1 MSETCVVRPELIE
14 FSKGNNE
21 FLSIIAH
28 PTLDST
34 PSGFRF
40 TTTTFQTSTVS
51 NIIEGSEIS
60 YVDNLANI
68 YAKMI
73 TLDSASVSTIQD
85 VTTLTF
91 ASDAQLDMNSGNI
104 SGIGELTT
112 ANITGNPI
120 RIYDNIINMNDTGNI
135 TQVKDLSFSGATSS
149 IDMAGGLVNNMA
161 TINMTPLGVLNMDG
175 GLIDFGGS
183 TGTLSLRGGA
193 ATIGDLDIE
202 MNTITSFSGSVNVE
216 TVTFTDAAVTNVNK
230 VTFDGATAEIEMA
243 GGLIENVATID
254 MALGGASALNMDGG
268 TLNFGGLAGTLT
280 LAGGSATIGELTVS
294 AGSITGSGSVNVE
307 TVTFTDA
314 AVTNLNKVTFDSAT
328 AEIEMAGGLI
338 ENVATIDMALGG
350 ASALNM
356 DGGTLNFGGLA
367 GTLTLAGGSATIGEL
382 TVSAGSITGSG
393 SVNVETV
400 TFTDAAVTN
409 VNKVTFD
416 GATAEIEMAGGLIE
430 NVATIDMALG
440 GASALNMDG
449 GTLNFGGSTGVLTL
463 TGGTATVGDLDITT
477 DTITSSS
484 GSVNVETVTF
494 TDAAVTNVN
503 KVTFDGATAEIEM
516 AGGLIEN
523 VATIDMALG
532 GASSLTMDGGLIDFG
547 GSAGTLTLAGGSAT
561 IGELTV
567 SAGSITGSGSVNV
580 ETVTFTDAAVTN
592 VNKVTFDSATA
603 EIEMAGGLIENVAT
617 IDMALGGASALNMDG
632 GTLNFG
638 GTTGT
643 LTLAGGS
650 ATIGELTVSAGSIT
664 GSGSVNVET
673 VTFTDA
679 AVTNVNKVTFDGA
692 TAEIEMAGGLI
703 ENVATI
709 DMALG
714 GASSVNMDGGTL
726 NFGGTTGTLTLAGG
740 SATIGE
746 LTVSAGSITGS
757 GSVNVETVTFTDA
770 AVTNVN
776 KVTFD
781 GATAEIDMT
790 GGDII
795 NVERLRNSA
804 GTVTV
809 EQSVFN
815 GKNIQT
821 LQVSPLSGESETN
834 VYDAKFEA
842 TKMTVTNVD
851 TDIVTNTINTT
862 NLTLTTRA
870 PEGTISTNSRRITN
884 VGTPVEDTDAVN
896 KAYVANAVQFNQQ
909 GLKPKTAVDY
919 AAFETT
925 WTTEKFGG
933 SSYFI
938 SHLADVDESTDP
950 NSMRGE
956 MVIRITGLTDGV
968 ISLDGLTISPSVLNV
983 SDIAD
988 IAGGNV
994 PKVPRKRI
1002 LINGLNT
1009 ASYDGLGA
1017 SGTGAILSG
1026 DSVKI
1031 SGMNGIW
1038 EVVRMEQMVVVGLNP
1053 PSEWTLILV
1062 RSEDMNQDHEVMNGS
1077 YTYVKNGSVDVKN
1090 YGFVVSNDDPITLK
1104 NGVTFDASSN
1114 LKEVKWVVFNNVNY
1128 ELAFKTDGGDEYE
1141 TLYNASQTTK
1151 FAKGGILMKYDAADE
1166 KSIMVNTEILNYDL
1180 LTAELNVNGNI
1191 NFGSLTSGDSYIVT
1205 GAAQKIDVMSTKF
1218 EVNGVIR
1225 TTNVHVS
1232 DTLDMMSG
1240 QIIDV
1245 AGYAAKTDGTGIISM
1260 HGGSVNMDGGL
1271 IDFGGSTGTLTLAGG
1286 SATIGEL
1293 TVSAG
1298 SITGSGSVNVETV
1311 TFTDA
1316 AVTNVN
1322 KVTFD
1327 GATAEIEM
1335 AGGLIEN
1342 VATIDMATGGASSV
1356 NMDGGLIDFGGL
1368 TGTLTLAGGSATIG
1382 ELTVSAGSIT
1392 GSGSVN
1398 VETVTFTDA
1407 LVTNVNKVTFDGATA
1422 EIEMAGG
1429 LIENVASVNMA
1440 LGGASS
1446 VNMDGGTLNFGGSTG
1461 VLTLTGGT
1469 ATVGDLDITT
1479 DTITSSSGS
1488 VNVETVTFTD
1498 AAVTNVNKVTFDGAT
1513 AEIEMAGGLI
1523 ENVATIDMA
1532 LGGVSSVNM
1541 DGGTLN
1547 FGGSTG
1553 TLTLAGGSAT
1563 IGELTVSVGSI
1574 TGSGSVNVETVTFTD
1589 AAVTN
1594 VNKVTFDGA
1603 TAEIEMAGGLIE
1615 NVAALNMA
1623 LGGASSLTMDGGLI
1637 DFGGSTG
1644 VLTLTGGTATVGDLD
1659 ITTDTITSSSGSV
1672 NVETVTFTDAVVTN
1686 VNKVTFDG
1694 ATAEIEMAGGLIE
1707 NVATIDMAIG
1717 GASSLTMDGGL
1728 IDFGG
1733 LAGTLTLMGGTA
1745 TVGDLDITTDT
1756 ITSSSGSVNVETV
1769 TFTDAAVTNVNKV
1782 TFDDATAE
1790 IEMAGGLIEN
1800 VATIDMAPG
1809 GASALNMDGGTLNF
1823 GGAAGTLTL
1832 TGGSATIGELTVS
1845 AGSITGSGSV
1855 NVETVTFTDALVTNV
1870 NKVTFDGASAE
1881 IEMAGGLIENVAT
1894 IDMAVGG
1901 ASALTMD
1908 GGLIDFGG
1916 AAGTLTLAGGSATI
1930 GELTVSA
1937 GSITGSGS
1945 VNVET
1950 VTFTDAAVT
1959 NVNKVTFDGASSVLD
1974 LTGGVVNN
1982 VSSLTN
1988 SAGTVTVEDSVFDGT
2003 TIRTQQVRPLSNQP
2017 DGETNV
2023 YDAKFE
2029 ATKMTVTNVYT
2040 NVIQPKDST
2049 NLTLNAPASGGTID
2063 VSSKRVTNVSTP
2075 VEDNDAANKLF
2086 VLQALQQNVQGLR
2099 PKMAC
2104 DYSAMAATWSTE
2116 KFGGNSYFMTHTPS
2130 VDSATNPVSMRGE
2143 LCIYIEGLAIEDTLN
2158 FDTFEV
2164 SKTVLNTSDIADLAG
2179 GDTAKIARKRILI
2192 NGLNTTSY
2200 TSGAVVP
2207 MSSPTNTLALASP
2220 DVVGLNGVWEVVRLG
2235 DASPTYGTLTI
2246 DGTVYYKLVLT
2257 RSEDMNQDN
2266 EVMNGA
2272 YVYVNAGTHSNMGY
2286 VVSNNDSIV
2295 LSSGITHDINATAT
2309 EVTWVMFNNVNYEL
2323 AFKTE
2328 QGTEYETLGTDTH
2341 RFGKGGILM
2350 KYDENDEKSIMVN
2363 TEILQYD
2370 VTTDVLNVR
2379 GNLDFGSLTTGDSY
2393 ITTTSGNFVDVM
2405 SSRFKVNGLFETSDI
2420 VANTVT
2426 CESDI
2431 NLKKDIEPMKNGIS
2445 LVSSL
2450 KPVTY
2455 HWKDKWSNSSASAPV
2470 EYGFIAQ
2477 DVEPLFPSLVRT
2489 NPDTG
2494 IKSVDYQKMVSI
2506 LVLSV
2511 QELTAQVKELQE
2523 RCPSPLDDLKDLS
2536 THLFGN

>member
-1 MSETCVVRPELIE
+1 MSETCTVRPELIE
-14 FSKGNNE
+14 FDKGNSE
-21 FLSIIAH
+21 YLSIVAH
-28 PTLDST
+28 PSDGSSA
-34 PSGFRF
+34 SGFRF
-40 TTTTFQTSTVS
+40 TTTSTSTASVT
-51 NIIEGSEIS
+51 NILESANEINYATS
-60 YVDNLANI
+60 LANI
-68 YAKMI
+68 FAEKI
-73 TLDSASVSTIQD
+73 TVNTASVSVIQD
-85 VTTLTF
+85 VNTLTF
-91 ASDAQLDMNSGNI
+91 ASGAQLGMNSGNI
-104 SGIGELTT
+104 SAIGELTT

-135 TQVKDLSFSGATSS
+135 TQVKDLSFAGATSS
-149 IDMAGGLVNNMA
+149 IDMSGGLVNNMA
-161 TINMTPLGVLNMDG
+161 TINMTPLGVLNMDS

-183 TGTLSLRGGA
+183 TGTLTLRGGT

-202 MNTITSFSGSVNVE
+202 MSTITSFSGSVNVE

-254 MALGGASALNMDGG
+254 MALGGASSLN
-268 TLNFGGLAGTLT
+268 
-280 LAGGSATIGELTVS
+280 
-294 AGSITGSGSVNVE
+294 
-307 TVTFTDA
+307 
-314 AVTNLNKVTFDSAT
+314 
-328 AEIEMAGGLI
+328 
-338 ENVATIDMALGG
+338 
-350 ASALNM
+350 
-356 DGGTLNFGGLA
+356 
-367 GTLTLAGGSATIGEL
+367 
-382 TVSAGSITGSG
+382 
-393 SVNVETV
+393 
-400 TFTDAAVTN
+400 
-409 VNKVTFD
+409 
-416 GATAEIEMAGGLIE
+416 
-430 NVATIDMALG
+430 
-440 GASALNMDG
+440 
-449 GTLNFGGSTGVLTL
+449 
-463 TGGTATVGDLDITT
+463 
-477 DTITSSS
+477 
-484 GSVNVETVTF
+484 
-494 TDAAVTNVN
+494 
-503 KVTFDGATAEIEM
+503 
-516 AGGLIEN
+516 
-523 VATIDMALG
+523 
-532 GASSLTMDGGLIDFG
+532 MDGGLIDFG
-547 GSAGTLTLAGGSAT
+547 GLA
-561 IGELTV
+561 
-567 SAGSITGSGSVNV
+567 
-580 ETVTFTDAAVTN
+580 
-592 VNKVTFDSATA
+592 
-603 EIEMAGGLIENVAT
+603 
-617 IDMALGGASALNMDG
+617 
-632 GTLNFG
+632 
-638 GTTGT
+638 GT

-726 NFGGTTGTLTLAGG
+726 NFGGLAGVLTLTGGTATVGDLDITTDTITSSSGSVNVETVTFTDAAVTNLNKVTFDSASAEIEMAGGLIENVATLDMALGGASSVNMDGGTLNFGGTTGTLTLAGG

-746 LTVSAGSITGS
+746 LTVSAGSITGA

-790 GGDII
+790 GGVIS

-815 GKNIQT
+815 GKNIHT

-842 TKMTVTNVD
+842 SKMTVTNVD
-851 TDIVTNTINTT
+851 TDVVTNTINTT

-896 KAYVANAVQFNQQ
+896 KAYVANAIQFNQQ

-933 SSYFI
+933 SSYFM
-938 SHLADVDESTDP
+938 SHVADVDDSTDP

-956 MVIRITGLTDGV
+956 MVIHITGLTDGA
-968 ISLDGLTISPSVLNV
+968 ITLDGLTISPSVFNV

-988 IAGGNV
+988 NAGGNV
-994 PKVPRKRI
+994 PKIPRKRI

-1017 SGTGAILSG
+1017 SGTGAMLNG

-1038 EVVRMEQMVVVGLNP
+1038 EVVRMGDVGYAAQGGV
-1053 PSEWTLILV
+1053 WTLVLV

-1090 YGFVVSNDDPITLK
+1090 YGFVVSNDDPITLLD
-1104 NGVTFDASSN
+1104 GVTFDASSN

-1245 AGYAAKTDGTGIISM
+1245 TGYAAKTDGTGIISM

-1356 NMDGGLIDFGGL
+1356 NMDGGLLDFGGL

-1407 LVTNVNKVTFDGATA
+1407 L
-1422 EIEMAGG
+1422 
-1429 LIENVASVNMA
+1429 
-1440 LGGASS
+1440 
-1446 VNMDGGTLNFGGSTG
+1446 
-1461 VLTLTGGT
+1461 
-1469 ATVGDLDITT
+1469 
-1479 DTITSSSGS
+1479 
-1488 VNVETVTFTD
+1488 
-1498 AAVTNVNKVTFDGAT
+1498 
-1513 AEIEMAGGLI
+1513 
-1523 ENVATIDMA
+1523 
-1532 LGGVSSVNM
+1532 
-1541 DGGTLN
+1541 
-1547 FGGSTG
+1547 
-1553 TLTLAGGSAT
+1553 
-1563 IGELTVSVGSI
+1563 
-1574 TGSGSVNVETVTFTD
+1574 
-1589 AAVTN
+1589 VTN

-1694 ATAEIEMAGGLIE
+1694 ASAEIEMAGGLIE
-1707 NVATIDMAIG
+1707 NVATVNMALG

-1733 LAGTLTLMGGTA
+1733 SAGTLTLA
-1745 TVGDLDITTDT
+1745 
-1756 ITSSSGSVNVETV
+1756 
-1769 TFTDAAVTNVNKV
+1769 
-1782 TFDDATAE
+1782 
-1790 IEMAGGLIEN
+1790 
-1800 VATIDMAPG
+1800 
-1809 GASALNMDGGTLNF
+1809 
-1823 GGAAGTLTL
+1823 
-1832 TGGSATIGELTVS
+1832 GGSATIGELTVS
-1845 AGSITGSGSV
+1845 SGSITGSGSV
-1855 NVETVTFTDALVTNV
+1855 NVETVTFTDAVMTNV
-1870 NKVTFDGASAE
+1870 NKVTFDGATAE
-1881 IEMAGGLIENVAT
+1881 IEMAGGLIENVAALN
-1894 IDMAVGG
+1894 MALGG

-1950 VTFTDAAVT
+1950 VTFTDAVVT
-1959 NVNKVTFDGASSVLD
+1959 NVNKVTFDGAS
-1974 LTGGVVNN
+1974 
-1982 VSSLTN
+1982 
-1988 SAGTVTVEDSVFDGT
+1988 AE
-2003 TIRTQQVRPLSNQP
+2003 
-2017 DGETNV
+2017 
-2023 YDAKFE
+2023 
-2029 ATKMTVTNVYT
+2029 
-2040 NVIQPKDST
+2040 
-2049 NLTLNAPASGGTID
+2049 
-2063 VSSKRVTNVSTP
+2063 
-2075 VEDNDAANKLF
+2075 
-2086 VLQALQQNVQGLR
+2086 
-2099 PKMAC
+2099 
-2104 DYSAMAATWSTE
+2104 
-2116 KFGGNSYFMTHTPS
+2116 
-2130 VDSATNPVSMRGE
+2130 
-2143 LCIYIEGLAIEDTLN
+2143 IEM
-2158 FDTFEV
+2158 
-2164 SKTVLNTSDIADLAG
+2164 AG
-2179 GDTAKIARKRILI
+2179 GLI
-2192 NGLNTTSY
+2192 ENEIGR
-2200 TSGAVVP
+2200 
-2207 MSSPTNTLALASP
+2207 AS
-2220 DVVGLNGVWEVVRLG
+2220 WR
-2235 DASPTYGTLTI
+2235 
-2246 DGTVYYKLVLT
+2246 
-2257 RSEDMNQDN
+2257 
-2266 EVMNGA
+2266 
-2272 YVYVNAGTHSNMGY
+2272 
-2286 VVSNNDSIV
+2286 
-2295 LSSGITHDINATAT
+2295 
-2309 EVTWVMFNNVNYEL
+2309 
-2323 AFKTE
+2323 
-2328 QGTEYETLGTDTH
+2328 
-2341 RFGKGGILM
+2341 
-2350 KYDENDEKSIMVN
+2350 
-2363 TEILQYD
+2363 
-2370 VTTDVLNVR
+2370 
-2379 GNLDFGSLTTGDSY
+2379 
-2393 ITTTSGNFVDVM
+2393 
-2405 SSRFKVNGLFETSDI
+2405 
-2420 VANTVT
+2420 
-2426 CESDI
+2426 
-2431 NLKKDIEPMKNGIS
+2431 
-2445 LVSSL
+2445 
-2450 KPVTY
+2450 
-2455 HWKDKWSNSSASAPV
+2455 
-2470 EYGFIAQ
+2470 
-2477 DVEPLFPSLVRT
+2477 
-2489 NPDTG
+2489 
-2494 IKSVDYQKMVSI
+2494 
-2506 LVLSV
+2506 
-2511 QELTAQVKELQE
+2511 E
-2523 RCPSPLDDLKDLS
+2523 RV
-2536 THLFGN
+2536 

>member
-1 MSETCVVRPELIE
+1 MSETCTVRPELIE
-14 FSKGNNE
+14 FDKGNSE
-21 FLSIIAH
+21 YLSIVAH
-28 PTLDST
+28 PSDGSSA
-34 PSGFRF
+34 SGFRF
-40 TTTTFQTSTVS
+40 TTTSTSTASVT
-51 NIIEGSEIS
+51 NILESANEINYATS
-60 YVDNLANI
+60 LANI
-68 YAKMI
+68 FAEKI
-73 TLDSASVSTIQD
+73 TVNTASVSVIQD
-85 VTTLTF
+85 VNTLTF
-91 ASDAQLDMNSGNI
+91 ASGAQLGMNSGNI
-104 SGIGELTT
+104 SAIGELTT

-135 TQVKDLSFSGATSS
+135 TQVKDLSFAGATSS
-149 IDMAGGLVNNMA
+149 IDMSGGLVNNMA
-161 TINMTPLGVLNMDG
+161 TINMTPLGVLNMDS

-183 TGTLSLRGGA
+183 TGTLTLRGGT

-202 MNTITSFSGSVNVE
+202 MSTITSFSGSVNVE

-254 MALGGASALNMDGG
+254 MALGGASSLN
-268 TLNFGGLAGTLT
+268 
-280 LAGGSATIGELTVS
+280 
-294 AGSITGSGSVNVE
+294 
-307 TVTFTDA
+307 
-314 AVTNLNKVTFDSAT
+314 
-328 AEIEMAGGLI
+328 
-338 ENVATIDMALGG
+338 
-350 ASALNM
+350 
-356 DGGTLNFGGLA
+356 
-367 GTLTLAGGSATIGEL
+367 
-382 TVSAGSITGSG
+382 
-393 SVNVETV
+393 
-400 TFTDAAVTN
+400 
-409 VNKVTFD
+409 
-416 GATAEIEMAGGLIE
+416 
-430 NVATIDMALG
+430 
-440 GASALNMDG
+440 
-449 GTLNFGGSTGVLTL
+449 
-463 TGGTATVGDLDITT
+463 
-477 DTITSSS
+477 
-484 GSVNVETVTF
+484 
-494 TDAAVTNVN
+494 
-503 KVTFDGATAEIEM
+503 
-516 AGGLIEN
+516 
-523 VATIDMALG
+523 
-532 GASSLTMDGGLIDFG
+532 MDGGLIDFG
-547 GSAGTLTLAGGSAT
+547 GLA
-561 IGELTV
+561 
-567 SAGSITGSGSVNV
+567 
-580 ETVTFTDAAVTN
+580 
-592 VNKVTFDSATA
+592 
-603 EIEMAGGLIENVAT
+603 
-617 IDMALGGASALNMDG
+617 
-632 GTLNFG
+632 
-638 GTTGT
+638 GT

-726 NFGGTTGTLTLAGG
+726 NFGGLAGVLTLTGGTATVGDLDITTDTITSSSGSVNVETVTFTDAAVTNLNKVTFDSATAEIEMAGGLIENVATIDMALGGASSVNMDGGTLNFGGAAGTLTLAGG

-781 GATAEIDMT
+781 DATAEIEMAGGLIENVATIDMALGGASSVNMDGGTLNFGGSTGTLTLAGGSATIGELTVSAGSITGSGSVNVETVTFTDAAVTNLNKVTFDSASAEIEMAGGLIENVATLDMALGGASSVNMDGGTLNFGGTTGTLTLAGGSATIGELTVSAGSITGSGSVNVETVTFTDAAVTNLNKVTFDGATAEIDMT
-790 GGDII
+790 GGVIS

-815 GKNIQT
+815 GKNIHT

-842 TKMTVTNVD
+842 SKMTVTNVD
-851 TDIVTNTINTT
+851 TDVVTNTINTT

-896 KAYVANAVQFNQQ
+896 KAYVANAIQFNQQ

-933 SSYFI
+933 SSYFM
-938 SHLADVDESTDP
+938 SHVADVDDSTDP

-956 MVIRITGLTDGV
+956 MVIHITGLTDGA
-968 ISLDGLTISPSVLNV
+968 ITLDGLTISPSVFNV

-988 IAGGNV
+988 NAGGNV
-994 PKVPRKRI
+994 PKIPRKRI

-1017 SGTGAILSG
+1017 SGTGAMLNG

-1038 EVVRMEQMVVVGLNP
+1038 EVVRMGDVGYAAQGGV
-1053 PSEWTLILV
+1053 WTLVLV

-1090 YGFVVSNDDPITLK
+1090 YGFVVSNDDPITLLD
-1104 NGVTFDASSN
+1104 GVTFDASSN

-1245 AGYAAKTDGTGIISM
+1245 TGYAAKTDGTGIISM

-1356 NMDGGLIDFGGL
+1356 NMDGGLLDFGGL

-1407 LVTNVNKVTFDGATA
+1407 L
-1422 EIEMAGG
+1422 
-1429 LIENVASVNMA
+1429 
-1440 LGGASS
+1440 
-1446 VNMDGGTLNFGGSTG
+1446 
-1461 VLTLTGGT
+1461 
-1469 ATVGDLDITT
+1469 
-1479 DTITSSSGS
+1479 
-1488 VNVETVTFTD
+1488 
-1498 AAVTNVNKVTFDGAT
+1498 
-1513 AEIEMAGGLI
+1513 
-1523 ENVATIDMA
+1523 
-1532 LGGVSSVNM
+1532 
-1541 DGGTLN
+1541 
-1547 FGGSTG
+1547 
-1553 TLTLAGGSAT
+1553 
-1563 IGELTVSVGSI
+1563 
-1574 TGSGSVNVETVTFTD
+1574 
-1589 AAVTN
+1589 VTN

-1694 ATAEIEMAGGLIE
+1694 ASAEIEMAGGLIE
-1707 NVATIDMAIG
+1707 NVATVNMALG

-1733 LAGTLTLMGGTA
+1733 SAGTLTLAGGSA
-1745 TVGDLDITTDT
+1745 TIGELTVSSGSITG
-1756 ITSSSGSVNVETV
+1756 SGSVNVETV
-1769 TFTDAAVTNVNKV
+1769 TFTDAVMTNVNKV
-1782 TFDDATAE
+1782 TFDGATAE

-1800 VATIDMAPG
+1800 VAALNMALG
-1809 GASALNMDGGTLNF
+1809 GASALTMDGGLIDF

-1832 TGGSATIGELTVS
+1832 AGGSATIGELTVS

-1855 NVETVTFTDALVTNV
+1855 NVETVTFTDAVVTNVNKVTFDGATAEIEMAGGLIENVATIDMAVGGASSVNMDGGTLNFGGSAGTLTLAGGSATIGELTVSSGSITGSGSVNVETVTFTDAAVTNV

-1894 IDMAVGG
+1894 LDMALGG
-1901 ASALTMD
+1901 ASSVNMD
-1908 GGLIDFGG
+1908 GGTLNFGG
-1916 AAGTLTLAGGSATI
+1916 STGTLTLAGGSATI

-1988 SAGTVTVEDSVFDGT
+1988 SAGTVTVEDSVFDGS
-2003 TIRTQQVRPLSNQP
+2003 TIHTQQVTPLSGQS
-2017 DGETNV
+2017 ETNV

-2143 LCIYIEGLAIEDTLN
+2143 LCIYIEGLAIADTLN

-2164 SKTVLNTSDIADLAG
+2164 SKTVLNTSDIADLEG

-2207 MSSPTNTLALASP
+2207 VSSPTNTLAHASP

-2235 DASPTYGTLTI
+2235 EASPTYGTLTI

-2328 QGTEYETLGTDTH
+2328 QGTEYEALGTDTQ

-2431 NLKKDIEPMKNGIS
+2431 NLKMNIEPMKNGIS

-2455 HWKDKWSNSSASAPV
+2455 NWKNSSASAPV

-2511 QELTAQVKELQE
+2511 QELTAQVKELQK
-2523 RCPSPLDDLKDLS
+2523 RCPSPLDDLS
-2536 THLFGN
+2536 VHTA

>member
-1 MSETCVVRPELIE
+1 MSKIIYVYSTMSETCVVRPELIE
-14 FSKGNNE
+14 FNKGNNE
-21 FLSIIAH
+21 VLSIIAH

-51 NIIEGSEIS
+51 NIIEGNEIS

-73 TLDSASVSTIQD
+73 TLDTASVSAIQD
-85 VTTLTF
+85 VVTLTF
-91 ASDAQLDMNSGNI
+91 ASGSQLGMNSGNI
-104 SGIGELTT
+104 SAIGELTT

-120 RIYDNIINMNDTGNI
+120 RIYDNIINLNDTGNI
-135 TQVKDLSFSGATSS
+135 TQVKDLTFTGPSS
-149 IDMAGGLVNNMA
+149 SLDMAGGFVDNMA

-183 TGTLSLRGGA
+183 TGTLTLRGGT

-216 TVTFTDAAVTNVNK
+216 TVTFTDAVVTNVNKVTFDGATAEIEMAGGLIENVATIDMAAGGSVNMDGGLINFGGSTGTLTLTGGSATIGELTVSAGSITGSGSVNVETVTFTDAVVTNVNK

-268 TLNFGGLAGTLT
+268 TLNFGGTAGTLT
-280 LAGGSATIGELTVS
+280 LT
-294 AGSITGSGSVNVE
+294 
-307 TVTFTDA
+307 
-314 AVTNLNKVTFDSAT
+314 
-328 AEIEMAGGLI
+328 
-338 ENVATIDMALGG
+338 
-350 ASALNM
+350 
-356 DGGTLNFGGLA
+356 
-367 GTLTLAGGSATIGEL
+367 GGSATIGEL

-430 NVATIDMALG
+430 NVATIDMA
-440 GASALNMDG
+440 
-449 GTLNFGGSTGVLTL
+449 
-463 TGGTATVGDLDITT
+463 VG
-477 DTITSSS
+477 
-484 GSVNVETVTF
+484 GSVN
-494 TDAAVTNVN
+494 
-503 KVTFDGATAEIEM
+503 
-516 AGGLIEN
+516 
-523 VATIDMALG
+523 
-532 GASSLTMDGGLIDFG
+532 MDGGLINFG
-547 GSAGTLTLAGGSAT
+547 GSAGTLTLT
-561 IGELTV
+561 
-567 SAGSITGSGSVNV
+567 
-580 ETVTFTDAAVTN
+580 
-592 VNKVTFDSATA
+592 
-603 EIEMAGGLIENVAT
+603 
-617 IDMALGGASALNMDG
+617 
-632 GTLNFG
+632 
-638 GTTGT
+638 
-643 LTLAGGS
+643 GGS

-692 TAEIEMAGGLI
+692 SAEIEMAGGLI
-703 ENVATI
+703 ENVATL

-746 LTVSAGSITGS
+746 LTMSAGSITGS

-790 GGDII
+790 GGDIR
-795 NVERLRNSA
+795 NVSSLTNSA

-809 EQSVFN
+809 EASVFD
-815 GKNIQT
+815 GSTIHTQ
-821 LQVSPLSGESETN
+821 QVSPLSGQSETN

-884 VGTPVEDTDAVN
+884 LGTPVEDTDAVN
-896 KAYVANAVQFNQQ
+896 KAYVANAIQFNQQ

-938 SHLADVDESTDP
+938 SHVADVDDSTDP

-956 MVIRITGLTDGV
+956 MVIHITGLTDGV

-1009 ASYDGLGA
+1009 GSYDGLGA
-1017 SGTGAILSG
+1017 SGTGAMLNG

-1038 EVVRMEQMVVVGLNP
+1038 EVVRMGDAGYAAQGGV
-1053 PSEWTLILV
+1053 WTLVLV

-1090 YGFVVSNDDPITLK
+1090 YGFVVSNDDPITLVD
-1104 NGVTFDASSN
+1104 GVTFDASSN

-1205 GAAQKIDVMSTKF
+1205 GDAQKIDVMSTKF

-1245 AGYAAKTDGTGIISM
+1245 AGYVAKTDGTGIISM

-1342 VATIDMATGGASSV
+1342 VATIDMATGGASTV

-1407 LVTNVNKVTFDGATA
+1407 
-1422 EIEMAGG
+1422 
-1429 LIENVASVNMA
+1429 
-1440 LGGASS
+1440 
-1446 VNMDGGTLNFGGSTG
+1446 
-1461 VLTLTGGT
+1461 
-1469 ATVGDLDITT
+1469 
-1479 DTITSSSGS
+1479 
-1488 VNVETVTFTD
+1488 
-1498 AAVTNVNKVTFDGAT
+1498 AVTNVNKVTFDGAT

-1532 LGGVSSVNM
+1532 SGG
-1541 DGGTLN
+1541 LIN
-1547 FGGSTG
+1547 FGGST
-1553 TLTLAGGSAT
+1553 
-1563 IGELTVSVGSI
+1563 
-1574 TGSGSVNVETVTFTD
+1574 
-1589 AAVTN
+1589 
-1594 VNKVTFDGA
+1594 
-1603 TAEIEMAGGLIE
+1603 
-1615 NVAALNMA
+1615 
-1623 LGGASSLTMDGGLI
+1623 
-1637 DFGGSTG
+1637 
-1644 VLTLTGGTATVGDLD
+1644 
-1659 ITTDTITSSSGSV
+1659 
-1672 NVETVTFTDAVVTN
+1672 
-1686 VNKVTFDG
+1686 
-1694 ATAEIEMAGGLIE
+1694 
-1707 NVATIDMAIG
+1707 
-1717 GASSLTMDGGL
+1717 
-1728 IDFGG
+1728 
-1733 LAGTLTLMGGTA
+1733 
-1745 TVGDLDITTDT
+1745 
-1756 ITSSSGSVNVETV
+1756 
-1769 TFTDAAVTNVNKV
+1769 
-1782 TFDDATAE
+1782 
-1790 IEMAGGLIEN
+1790 
-1800 VATIDMAPG
+1800 
-1809 GASALNMDGGTLNF
+1809 
-1823 GGAAGTLTL
+1823 GTLTL

-1870 NKVTFDGASAE
+1870 NKVTFDGPTAEIEMAGGLIENVATIDMAVGGSVNMDGGLINFGGSTGTLTLAGGSATIGELTVSAGSITGSGSVNVETVTFTDAVVTNVNKVTFDGATAEIEMAGGLIENVASVNMALGGTSSLTMDGGLIDFGGSAGVLTLTGGTATVGDLDITTDTITSSSGSVNVETVTFTNAAVTNVNKVTFDGASAE

-1901 ASALTMD
+1901 SVNMD
-1908 GGLIDFGG
+1908 GGLINFGG
-1916 AAGTLTLAGGSATI
+1916 STGTLTLTGGSATI

-1959 NVNKVTFDGASSVLD
+1959 NVNKVTFDGATAEIEMAGGLIENVATLDMAVGGSVNMDGGLINFGGSAGTLTLTGGSATIGELTVSAGSITGSGSVNVETVTFTDAVVTNVNKVTFDGDTSELD
-1974 LTGGVVNN
+1974 LTGGAMMNVSSIIFAQSTRAIGDINTIDLLGGEMHN

-1988 SAGTVTVEDSVFDGT
+1988 STGTVTVEDSVFDGT
-2003 TIRTQQVRPLSNQP
+2003 TIHTQQMSPLAGQS
-2017 DGETNV
+2017 ETNV

-2075 VEDNDAANKLF
+2075 VDDNDAANKLF

-2143 LCIYIEGLAIEDTLN
+2143 LCIYIEGLVITDTLN

-2207 MSSPTNTLALASP
+2207 VSSPTNTLALASP
-2220 DVVGLNGVWEVVRLG
+2220 DVAGLNGVWEVVRLG
-2235 DASPTYGTLTI
+2235 DVSPTYGTLTI
-2246 DGTVYYKLVLT
+2246 DGTIYYKLVLT

-2295 LSSGITHDINATAT
+2295 LSSGITNDINATAT

-2328 QGTEYETLGTDTH
+2328 QGTEYEALGTDTQ

-2431 NLKKDIEPMKNGIS
+2431 NLKKDIEPMQNGIS

-2455 HWKDKWSNSSASAPV
+2455 HWKDKWSSNSSASIPV

-2523 RCPSPLDDLKDLS
+2523 RCPSPLNNS
-2536 THLFGN
+2536 SWGAVHTA